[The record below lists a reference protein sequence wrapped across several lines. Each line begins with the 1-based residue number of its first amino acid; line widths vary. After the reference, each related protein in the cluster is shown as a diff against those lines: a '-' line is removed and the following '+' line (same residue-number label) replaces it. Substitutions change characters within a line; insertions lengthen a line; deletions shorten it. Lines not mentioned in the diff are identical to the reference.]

1 LYKNP
6 KQDVNANSVHTSQ
19 TPSILTDSNVL
30 LSTCNYSHSPAL
42 ITPSS
47 QILPISRRINHT
59 HIPHPIRA
67 AAPTAHITCSVDA
80 KLIAPAFFFTPVG
93 PVGVT
98 VTVIVDFGI
107 VVVIIGPDEVELLL
121 VDEVVEKEFVA
132 DEEESVVGDAVMVW
146 DCD

>member
-1 LYKNP
+1 
-6 KQDVNANSVHTSQ
+6 
-19 TPSILTDSNVL
+19 VL
-30 LSTCNYSHSPAL
+30 LSSCNYSHSPVL

-47 QILPISRRINHT
+47 QILPISRRINHI

-67 AAPTAHITCSVDA
+67 AAPAAHITCSVDA

-107 VVVIIGPDEVELLL
+107 VVVIIGADEVELLL